1 MSSQVS
7 SSVLSDL
14 FTEDLNEDILNTSA
28 PTSSAPACR
37 KRKRNTS
44 RRSWVW
50 DHLPDSEG
58 GRDTIWTNNARES
71 IWKCK
76 LYSKAYKESAGTRN
90 ITQHLETHN
99 IYDGKEQS
107 LARQATI
114 RHAFE
119 RGQEASHT
127 RRRLNSDTNGA
138 TLDPGTLEQLFAH

>member
-7 SSVLSDL
+7 SSALS
-14 FTEDLNEDILNTSA
+14 EDLNDDILNTSA
-28 PTSSAPACR
+28 STSTPASR
-37 KRKRNTS
+37 KRKRNS
-44 RRSWVW
+44 SCRSWVW

-58 GRDTIWTNNARES
+58 GRDTIWTNNAGES

-76 LYSKAYKESAGTRN
+76 LCSKAYKESAGTRN

-99 IYDGKEQS
+99 IYDGKDQS

-119 RGQEASHT
+119 RG
-127 RRRLNSDTNGA
+127 
-138 TLDPGTLEQLFAH
+138 